1 MGNDITQEE
10 LNSFNLNEGTSTEK
24 DLQNQI
30 ILIRNELNTL
40 ESGMVYYVEKD
51 KVKIKKKL
59 NKVLNEIIDIRK
71 CWFYYNAI
79 AEIQNYFE

>member
-71 CWFYYNAI
+71 C
-79 AEIQNYFE
+79 